1 MATLHM
7 PPHNPR
13 LDAIARVIRD
23 GFWVLALG
31 VIGAFL
37 FFFALGAID
46 PGDVMGVTLAVAVLA
61 GLWAMRAWAIA
72 RHERQF
78 DPRLAHERE
87 RRGF

>member
-7 PPHNPR
+7 PRHDAR
-13 LDAIARVIRD
+13 LDAVAEVIRD

-31 VIGAFL
+31 VIGGFA
-37 FFFALGAID
+37 FFFVLGAID
-46 PGDVMGVTLAVAVLA
+46 PGDVMAVTLGVAVLA
-61 GLWAMRAWAIA
+61 ALWAARAWAIA
-72 RHERQF
+72 HHEKKF

>member
-7 PPHNPR
+7 PRHSPR
-13 LDAIARVIRD
+13 LDVLAQVIRD

-31 VIGAFL
+31 VIGGFL

-46 PGDVMGVTLAVAVLA
+46 PGDVIGVTIGVAVLA
-61 GLWAMRAWAIA
+61 ALWAVRAWAIA
-72 RHERQF
+72 RHKKEF

>member
-1 MATLHM
+1 MATLHI
-7 PPHNPR
+7 PRHNPR
-13 LDAIARVIRD
+13 LDAVARVVRD

-31 VIGAFL
+31 VIGGFV

-46 PGDVMGVTLAVAVLA
+46 PGDVLGVTLVVLA
-61 GLWAMRAWAIA
+61 LAALWAARAWAIA
-72 RHERQF
+72 HHEKKF

>member
-7 PPHNPR
+7 PSHSPR
-13 LDAIARVIRD
+13 LDALAQVVRD

-37 FFFALGAID
+37 FFFVLGAID
-46 PGDVMGVTLAVAVLA
+46 PGDVVGVTLAVAVLA
-61 GLWAMRAWAIA
+61 ALWAIRAWAISH
-72 RHERQF
+72 HEKRF